1 MKKKIVAGILM
12 LSTIACLAG
21 CDGVDDVKEVSK
33 GVQDTVSKYSQ
44 QIEDSKEVITD
55 GMDKLQ
61 GILDE
66 VRSKSS
72 GD

>member
-12 LSTIACLAG
+12 LCTIACLAG
-21 CDGVDDVKEVSK
+21 CDGLDDVKEVSK